1 VLFLC
6 KKKELR
12 NVLSLKQQ
20 KFCEYYVELGNA
32 TEAAKKAGYSE
43 KTAYSQGQRMLK
55 NVEIQ
60 KYVNELAVNAKDN
73 RRKKSV

>member
-1 VLFLC
+1 M
-6 KKKELR
+6 
-12 NVLSLKQQ
+12 LSLKQQ
-20 KFCEYYVELGNA
+20 KFCEYYVELGNV
-32 TEAAKKAGYSE
+32 TETAKRAGYSE

-73 RRKKSV
+73 RGKKSV